1 LPLLEDEDGRSGR
14 TQANYQRGPFFKEA
28 RSKVERLDATK
39 HEWSREPSDED
50 IIEQLELCQRS
61 KGDLVYKTCER
72 AAEPQPVAWQEY
84 IEQRLAQEREHVIAL
99 LGEVIDASWRRQVL
113 EEEIRALRIEVAN
126 FSTEL
131 SELRAIMSAERSGKV
146 IDLPVSQRRA
156 N

>member
-1 LPLLEDEDGRSGR
+1 M
-14 TQANYQRGPFFKEA
+14 
-28 RSKVERLDATK
+28 
-39 HEWSREPSDED
+39 
-50 IIEQLELCQRS
+50 
-61 KGDLVYKTCER
+61 YKTCER
-72 AAEPQPVAWQEY
+72 AAEPQPVAGQDY

-99 LGEVIDASWRRQVL
+99 LGEVIGASWLRQRRENKQAL

-131 SELRAIMSAERSGKV
+131 SELRVIVSAERSGKV